1 MELEGLEARRK
12 GRLMAALSMVFTAR
26 YAASYLRVDVEVIE
40 ELAEQMAP
48 EDGRL
53 SVIDSLDERAE
64 SVTAFT
70 RQVSNISTTSSMIA
84 GHSSCETSQPAAAF
98 AGWIRDEDGL
108 RRTFRHV
115 HRHYTGYINA
125 RMRVTGHLWQG
136 RFSSVAMD
144 EAHSSAPC
152 AMSP

>member
-98 AGWIRDEDGL
+98 AGWILQYRNHDAAPDRDIARRRPWRSRGRADGPGWVAHDRKA
-108 RRTFRHV
+108 RR
-115 HRHYTGYINA
+115 A
-125 RMRVTGHLWQG
+125 R
-136 RFSSVAMD
+136 
-144 EAHSSAPC
+144 
-152 AMSP
+152 